1 MASLRTPTLPGGWT
15 ACHPY
20 IQDFPSCVTGDT
32 VFVAPPGKSFQV
44 VNVTTADA
52 VTAQAYSSTTN
63 LFTVAVANTPDVH
76 IWVLD

>member
-1 MASLRTPTLPGGWT
+1 MASLRTPTYLEGGQ
-15 ACHPY
+15 HV
-20 IQDFPSCVTGDT
+20 IRIFKIPSCVTGDT

-52 VTAQAYSSTTN
+52 VTATYSSTTN
-63 LFTVAVANTPDVH
+63 LFTVTVANTPDVH